1 MHRKSD
7 SDGIREPIIKKSG
20 PNSGMITVVTG
31 TAGGEQPAD
40 LNNPN
45 SPQLAH
51 PAMVPLAKGDQAG
64 RGIRKIGTFLLEIEG
79 EKLVGI
85 QIDEKG
91 EELDRFTM
99 IKNA

>member
-1 MHRKSD
+1 
-7 SDGIREPIIKKSG
+7 
-20 PNSGMITVVTG
+20 
-31 TAGGEQPAD
+31 
-40 LNNPN
+40 
-45 SPQLAH
+45 
-51 PAMVPLAKGDQAG
+51 MVPLAKGDQAG